1 MPSGGQSHGG
11 KEISPPTIVR
21 TGGARFSRLH
31 SSGQVKYVLVS
42 VLSCVLISV
51 KEKSTVKA
59 KRAEEGKGRTKE
71 PCGWKGFFF
80 KGLER
85 KLGMRAYVAVH
96 ILSLVC

>member
-59 KRAEEGKGRTKE
+59 KRAEEGKDEGALWAGSAGGKVSWFR
-71 PCGWKGFFF
+71 
-80 KGLER
+80 L
-85 KLGMRAYVAVH
+85 
-96 ILSLVC
+96 IQ